1 MADELEGFGDGEFG
15 RGDRDDVPA
24 GADGPG
30 GVGGTAQD
38 ERGELGGQLFRR
50 VMPRSVVS
58 LLSAKNG
65 RPRSAS
71 ALRPQIVRCGCSS
84 HIATARLVAGA
95 R

>member
-38 ERGELGGQLFRR
+38 ERGELGGQLFPARHATQR
-50 VMPRSVVS
+50 GVVAVGEKWQ
-58 LLSAKNG
+58 AKECERAEAADG
-65 RPRSAS
+65 
-71 ALRPQIVRCGCSS
+71 
-84 HIATARLVAGA
+84 
-95 R
+95 